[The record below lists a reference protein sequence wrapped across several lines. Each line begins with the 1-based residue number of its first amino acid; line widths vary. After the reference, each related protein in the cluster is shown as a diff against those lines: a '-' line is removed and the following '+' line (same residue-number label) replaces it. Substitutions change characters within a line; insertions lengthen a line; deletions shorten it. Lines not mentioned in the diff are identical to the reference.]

1 MPILH
6 ETSFLTV
13 CLCYSLLFHPSVCFV
28 HFAFT
33 TFLNQLTTY
42 LLGTSF
48 GKCANIL
55 DDPTA
60 TLGDH
65 ILGVLLRITFIT

>member
-1 MPILH
+1 MKP
-6 ETSFLTV
+6 
-13 CLCYSLLFHPSVCFV
+13 VCFV